1 RQRRYKLIHRHSPSS
16 HCILPHGRL
25 SFFWTPYDFC
35 RLVSFVFVNQVGL
48 IQEEEF
54 GVRETYSEHG
64 TQSSPTRLEV
74 MEDEL
79 AGKQQEIEELN
90 RELEEMR
97 AAYGTEG
104 LQQLQEFEM
113 AIKQRDGIITQL
125 TTNLQQAR
133 KEKDDIMREFL
144 ELTEQSQNL
153 KIQFQH
159 LQASE
164 TIRNTSRTSTA
175 ADLFQSRQQIFTYQ
189 QQLEE
194 QEQRLK
200 HYQKENEKLQ
210 LQLLIYQFEFRITK
224 TPIKFYLT
232 VNGLKSAL
240 IDEEQKSC
248 QLKEMITAA
257 DRTVHE
263 LREELTLKSQE
274 INSLTEEL
282 NISKQ
287 KERRSSEEI
296 KQLMGTVE
304 DLQKKHHKDAQ
315 SEADIVHRLE
325 LETQRKLEQL
335 QAELDEMYGQQIVQM
350 KQELVKQHTLE
361 IEKLG
366 AEHKATVENLSNQTE
381 INAQIQTLTS
391 TVSGLNSQLQHADEQ
406 STKMKED
413 LDHRLEA
420 ASSEK
425 SLLQRQIEDL
435 LQDLSF
441 AREQI
446 HRARQTIS
454 EKESRLNEANSLQ
467 ATIESLR
474 SELASANE
482 FTKELE
488 TKHEAEV
495 TNYKIKLDML
505 EREKDAVLG
514 RMAESQEAEL
524 EKLRTYFLFSQEEEL
539 SKLRE
544 DLAREHRINVEN
556 LKANL
561 DMQYN
566 ERMDRLQREM
576 GQIICDLQSENEGLL
591 TNQDS
596 LVVEMS
602 KLSELLQSV
611 NDPKSAAT
619 MTQVNEVRVDLDSLT
634 KGQEKGSVEQELQ
647 ALQLK
652 IELLQAELKDKH
664 IFRER
669 IAALELDNTLLK
681 EQNNTLQKASKKTII
696 DHGETSLS
704 DGANADSLVFKR
716 EIEILSAENKRLCNL
731 ELQSRE
737 EIERQKNTFSF
748 AEKNFEVNYHELQEE
763 YTCLLN
769 IKVQLEEDQAK
780 LDEEY
785 QLKLCAL
792 NDELSK
798 LKLDSKQAN
807 DSALEGSLT
816 LIEAD
821 ALGGVEVVEK
831 DTTELME
838 KLEIA
843 QRDKQELSQ
852 RVSDLSEQVH
862 LKQREI
868 NQLKEQVKSLHG
880 ERDHSLG
887 DGQEAEESRK
897 SVHPN
902 NCTSSYSLV
911 DFGELQPETQN
922 LLEEKEPSPKV
933 LYYIFYSLYFL
944 ITLPQADMRLQM
956 EAQRISLSQIHLA
969 HMNLVSEN
977 FQTEKAQEIH
987 SLKEEMQR
995 VQEQKLEELQ
1005 DGHQQELKEL
1015 WYLGSVCL
1023 FFPLED
1029 LKTRKITTS
1038 LSEGAEKFK
1047 NEFNVQRTQLEEK
1060 HTQEIEHLRSYF
1072 QQQLKETEERYTMEI
1087 IRLQEQLHSVSQA
1100 SLEFRVCSW
1109 PVPLFA
1115 VIWGEGSPLGLTR
1128 CFMSSLQDYNQMVAM
1143 GAESAK
1149 LYEERVEDM
1158 RQELVRL
1165 EQEHQQATEAL
1176 RLAHAA
1182 QLERQMCDQEQLL
1195 TELQTVR
1202 AQLAEVRCYNVENQ
1216 ATERERILIE
1226 ELESL
1231 KLARLEN
1238 REKQGFMCHEN
1249 SSQTERANKRLSK
1262 ILLEIVKTTGAVE
1275 ETIGRHVVGL
1285 LDKSG
1290 RRLSNTK
1297 VLAWCPD
1304 AACDTEA
1311 PLAVSDLEKKVPSWS
1326 GDEGSKLPQ
1335 LLTEEELDVNPEDEG
1350 HVLNIVTRL
1359 QAAVEKLLEA
1369 INNTSNQLEHAKAAQ
1384 TELVRESIK
1393 RKQETTGLL
1402 RIQEELQERLNE
1414 EAKAR
1419 EHLAVELG
1427 KAEGLLDGYT
1437 DDRVFL
1443 EKQMQ
1448 EKNDLIQHLEQELHS
1463 TGNRLQ
1469 EFEQERQQIQEERE
1483 LLSRQKNALKAD
1495 TGTAEQQL
1503 LEETEKLF
1511 KEKIEVQRQ
1520 AEKDSGDFHKQVKVL
1535 ETELEDQ
1542 VNRYLELEQEKN
1554 AELEDLRQKNLAL
1567 EKQLEKTR
1575 KFLDEQAVD
1584 REHERDV
1591 FQQEIQKLEQQ
1602 LKMPQR
1608 HQPTN
1613 GQQSNQVETL
1623 ENNLK
1628 EKTDKCNELLLSKEQ
1643 LQRDVQERNEE
1654 IEKLECRIRELE
1666 QAVLI
1671 SADNLQKVLKEGVK
1685 GEMPLEALLQV
1696 EREAMDRK
1704 EKEITNLE
1712 EQLEQFREELENKNE
1727 EVQQLHMQLEIQK
1740 KESATKIHGLE
1751 QESKLLK
1758 VRELLASPDSTFK
1771 TSKPGKH
1778 EELLL
1783 LKDQEIDQLSEQISR
1798 LQAQV
1803 EAAPDNKDSEMLQLE
1818 DQMELLSKRTEEI
1831 NQLNGVIATLQKELS
1846 HAMQKSTP
1854 QTLLKSKDSERINQN
1869 LTTAMPQEDALHQ
1882 DARLNNDEMNLT
1894 LLELEETKSKVKVL
1908 KEELEKLR
1916 MAREIAQN
1924 ASDDT
1929 AFGLVMAKV
1938 ESRPADGKE
1947 GQEILGEKH
1956 ESLLTNQAWQTTIN
1970 AMEAELQELQK
1981 VLAEKDLELLQYS
1994 NEIELLKEQV
2004 KAEGD
2009 QHDQMMVAMEDTLRE
2024 KVAAALVSEAQ
2035 IKAIQVHTTKL
2046 MQRSDVI
2053 SVLEENSKGTQASAS
2068 TEGKEAESKL
2078 SELSLRLLQLEK
2090 QLADL
2095 HEELQVERDN
2105 VNAANQQAAEK
2116 ECKLRELQSVLE
2128 STMARPRDVQIA
2140 IQPGDEELFTLVSV
2154 PFQSNAMADLGQ
2166 ELEIVKAEAAATK
2179 EELCHY
2185 RELAEKLKEEMTMK
2199 ETRVAHLQEEL
2210 CNTKKV
2216 LSEVEER
2223 LSQYLKREEE
2233 LAEQNKQS
2241 LDLLDGIGGPGQPA
2255 FERTT
2260 SSSQTD
2266 NASSVHNGNQTT
2278 RVHHVD
2284 KEVQKDMD
2292 TRQKRVASDEVQ
2304 ELVEQ
2309 YSEKFGQ
2316 MQDLHAAEIL
2326 DMEARHIAEAD
2337 SLRRETYVAV
2347 QSLTEECESLKA
2359 VIEAL
2364 KSVRNSVILY
2374 SLFSKASE
2382 ILNGKRDWSQEF
2394 YGQGFDSTAEEMGN
2408 DDGVDVEALSG
2419 FLPSKI
2425 KTLLRAVHQE
2435 GIQVLSLSESAIV
2448 GQNMQLPGTSPQF
2461 WMEERKSLV
2470 ETIGCLKKLIGKMQN
2485 EDRSE
2490 VQLGD
2495 GLDFPD
2501 GTPDW
2506 RGDLLQAI
2514 QDVFCKEQEVLMAAY
2529 HTQLDTLGTCDA
2541 ATLVKQMQHRLE
2553 EMGVEQ
2559 INAMDCIQNADRRSL
2574 LLEIQDLRS
2583 QLSGLRSVG
2592 TVKVVSPSGDVIDN
2606 TVQEDQPAQTRKTHT
2621 QLNVLKTK
2629 GTEVHSERSPAAEM
2643 NDELAQ
2649 TKQKLESALKPG
2661 HTHFKELESLRC
2673 VHQFLDVVHKALM
2686 NEQKKNRDL
2695 QWALEEER
2703 AKTEKSDLKQELDL
2717 DIIIED
2723 QRLKNEELSILLET
2737 EKQIVKGL
2745 QDRISSMEMAHES
2758 ELSQE
2763 RSNSSELQTVLQ
2775 VEKARSAELANA
2787 FHIKREMESQ
2797 TESHVGE
2804 GQMPEIN
2811 PAEDLLQELHGQL
2824 ESKHQHVVALTSEV
2838 ESTRL
2843 ECEQLRQSLEEAR
2856 ASHLKEL
2863 LAQQDSANTAHQQAE
2878 ALKSQVEDLQR
2889 KLKKTMLDLQKLEVD
2904 RTRLKETVQ
2913 NLQNNVHEEPDGSR
2927 AERKGLV
2934 DSAVSFTFILSQLNF
2949 AVPPGSSTNSLTE
2962 RLLTQNAELTGHV
2975 SRLTE
2980 EKNDLRNALLRMED
2994 ETSRYM
3000 LTGSSGD
3007 HSPRSPQDSAVNI
3020 DRLMAIER
3028 EQWKREKLQ
3037 YQKSLKECEAE
3048 LHKVKAELKSVSAH
3062 RDTGRECEN
3071 SVIKRVY
3078 GKYLRSESFRKALV
3092 YQKKY
3097 LLLLLGGF
3105 QECEEA
3111 TLSLIA
3117 RMGGLPSY
3125 TDLTIITNRS
3135 RAFTRFRSAVRVS
3148 IAISRMKFLVCRCL
3162 CCTLIVQ
3169 PLPTRCC
3176 GLSDLSPCSHIQ
3188 NYDPDRALTDYI
3200 TRLEALQ
3207 KRLGGAQTGN
3217 RNITGSS
3224 HNNIVF
3230 CIDK

>member
-1 RQRRYKLIHRHSPSS
+1 L
-16 HCILPHGRL
+16 
-25 SFFWTPYDFC
+25 T
-35 RLVSFVFVNQVGL
+35 FVFVNQVGL

-210 LQLLIYQFEFRITK
+210 LQLVALQEETRHIQQVKECKAENLLTEK
-224 TPIKFYLT
+224 DLT

-911 DFGELQPETQN
+911 TVMDWLGQGGVSECLKGAFEGRETRGKSDRTR
-922 LLEEKEPSPKV
+922 ESV

-1015 WYLGSVCL
+1015 WVEHPETRTSGDVIVEMTVGFAQQTELARLATLTEGKDETSREGPAESGDKL
-1023 FFPLED
+1023 LHNED
-1029 LKTRKITTS
+1029 ADD
-1038 LSEGAEKFK
+1038 E
-1047 NEFNVQRTQLEEK
+1047 QRLCDEEK
-1060 HTQEIEHLRSYF
+1060 SENLQSEVVKS
-1072 QQQLKETEERYTMEI
+1072 QGETPSTGSQNVPTM
-1087 IRLQEQLHSVSQA
+1087 
-1100 SLEFRVCSW
+1100 CSW

-1195 TELQTVR
+1195 TELQT
-1202 AQLAEVRCYNVENQ
+1202 NQ

-1238 REKQGFMCHEN
+1238 REKQGFMN
-1249 SSQTERANKRLSK
+1249 TLKRANKRLSK

-1311 PLAVSDLEKKVPSWS
+1311 PLDCNRAQNLPSLMLPSWS

-1758 VRELLASPDSTFK
+1758 DEFEDLQHKLQGDSTFK

-1803 EAAPDNKDSEMLQLE
+1803 EAAPDNKVIEEKNEQIKEYKSQIKCLKSDQERLRKNSEEEIEKLNEVIEKLQEELARIEQKGPIDRPRMTEVGYNNKHKLE
-1818 DQMELLSKRTEEI
+1818 DIAEEEE
-1831 NQLNGVIATLQKELS
+1831 TLQKNFAVGETEINPAKIAHLEIKAGDLES
-1846 HAMQKSTP
+1846 
-1854 QTLLKSKDSERINQN
+1854 LKDSKGR
-1869 LTTAMPQEDALHQ
+1869 
-1882 DARLNNDEMNLT
+1882 
-1894 LLELEETKSKVKVL
+1894 
-1908 KEELEKLR
+1908 
-1916 MAREIAQN
+1916 
-1924 ASDDT
+1924 
-1929 AFGLVMAKV
+1929 
-1938 ESRPADGKE
+1938 
-1947 GQEILGEKH
+1947 EKH

-2128 STMARPRDVQIA
+2128 STMARPRDVQI
-2140 IQPGDEELFTLVSV
+2140 
-2154 PFQSNAMADLGQ
+2154 
-2166 ELEIVKAEAAATK
+2166 
-2179 EELCHY
+2179 
-2185 RELAEKLKEEMTMK
+2185 

-2382 ILNGKRDWSQEF
+2382 L
-2394 YGQGFDSTAEEMGN
+2394 
-2408 DDGVDVEALSG
+2408 
-2419 FLPSKI
+2419 FLQ
-2425 KTLLRAVHQE
+2425 TLLRAVHQE

-2592 TVKVVSPSGDVIDN
+2592 TGDGHTNYGRLN
-2606 TVQEDQPAQTRKTHT
+2606 TVLFLLFRMEFQQ
-2621 QLNVLKTK
+2621 
-2629 GTEVHSERSPAAEM
+2629 RS
-2643 NDELAQ
+2643 DE
-2649 TKQKLESALKPG
+2649 
-2661 HTHFKELESLRC
+2661 
-2673 VHQFLDVVHKALM
+2673 LDVVHKALM

-2703 AKTEKSDLKQELDL
+2703 AKTEKSDDL

-2934 DSAVSFTFILSQLNF
+2934 DSAVTLTDRSETQALHHKGGGGDAQGPGSVSLDTNNGETSANVESIRRRLERVSTKLKQLATKANF

-3007 HSPRSPQDSAVNI
+3007 HVCISPRSPQDSAVNI

-3048 LHKVKAELKSVSAH
+3048 LHKVKAELKSRSDRKYLFGFVFQ
-3062 RDTGRECEN
+3062 
-3071 SVIKRVY
+3071 RVY

-3148 IAISRMKFLVCRCL
+3148 ITNPHLPFSIILHKIKMILFPSPGNEVRTDSTYLASGHLDHYGGHRHSSCRSRSGFDSPMSTVNSHHRYSG
-3162 CCTLIVQ
+3162 
-3169 PLPTRCC
+3169 